1 MPQPKVSAPLQL
13 LVRDF
18 MNTLQKLNLFFGLI
32 FVSALFYL
40 QFVGHIPVLD
50 FHYLVIAGCIWL
62 SAIAVYLLERRLIWI
77 AYSALLLFTIAPI
90 LSAFLADLIAAI
102 FGANLYRERVPCLMG
117 SYDLGPLLYTM
128 SGYGWLMLLTLPVGI
143 ILILALTISLV
154 VARRL
159 DSKRKAQL
167 AATVESA
174 EKHEI

>member
-1 MPQPKVSAPLQL
+1 MK
-13 LVRDF
+13 
-18 MNTLQKLNLFFGLI
+18 TLQKLNLFFGLI

-40 QFVGHIPVLD
+40 QFVSRIPVLD

-102 FGANLYRERVPCLMG
+102 FGATLDEGSAHPCLVG
-117 SYDLGPLLYTM
+117 AYDLGPLLYSM
-128 SGYGWLMLLTLPVGI
+128 LVYGWLMLMTVPVGI

-167 AATVESA
+167 VEGVRN
-174 EKHEI
+174 